1 MITSNRNCYEK
12 HEPMPCQKEAGAE
25 YSLDNE
31 LRENDAIN
39 ASCWVV
45 NVYVVSL
52 QVRQDHNLPKYYSEI
67 SGISNFSI
75 NQKKKKVNKKL
86 HSRKK
91 AIHCVVEGELI
102 FNLKEVFFNIKHK
115 SKILNLF
122 D

>member
-12 HEPMPCQKEAGAE
+12 HEPMPCQKEADAE

-75 NQKKKKVNKKL
+75 NQKKKKKK
-86 HSRKK
+86 S
-91 AIHCVVEGELI
+91 E
-102 FNLKEVFFNIKHK
+102 
-115 SKILNLF
+115 
-122 D
+122 